1 MADDGLVIVGAS
13 LAGAKAA
20 EGARKQGWDG
30 PIRLVGAEPHLPYER
45 PPLSKKVLVGRDGPT
60 SALVHDDAF
69 EVTSEVDLLL
79 GAPAVGLDLAARI
92 VELAGGRRLRFAKL
106 VLATGSSPRRLP
118 VTGAALPEVLTLRT
132 VDDCLAL
139 RDRLIPGH
147 RLVVVG
153 ASWIGTEVAAC
164 ARQRG
169 SDVVMADPLST
180 PLERVLGPEVGGF
193 FADLHATHGVEVR
206 LGIGVEAIEGSE
218 HVSGVRLS
226 GGAVAPAD
234 TVLVGI
240 GVTPNVELARDAG
253 LDVASG
259 VLVDATLT
267 TSHPDVLA
275 AGDIAEAHHP
285 VIDRPIRVEHWANA
299 LNQGLTAGANAA
311 GAGHAYDRIPY
322 FFSDQYDMGMEYSG
336 WTRPWDQVAFRGDP
350 SSGAFVAFYLDHGVV
365 TGGVNVNVWDVN
377 EHVQNL
383 ILTGKPADLDIL
395 TDPDVDPAAWTP
407 AA

>member
-20 EGARKQGWDG
+20 EGARKHGWDG

-118 VTGAALPEVLTLRT
+118 VTGATLPEVLTLRT

-169 SDVVMADPLST
+169 SDVVMVDPLST
-180 PLERVLGPEVGGF
+180 PLERVLGPEVGGY
-193 FADLHATHGVEVR
+193 FAELHATHGVEVR

-226 GGAVAPAD
+226 GGDVAPAD

-267 TSHPDVLA
+267 SSHPDVLA

-285 VIDRPIRVEHWANA
+285 VIDRPVRVEHWANA

-336 WTRPWDQVAFRGDP
+336 WPLPWDQVAFRGDP
-350 SSGAFVAFYLDHGVV
+350 ASGAFVAFYLDHGVV

-383 ILTGKPADLDIL
+383 MLTGKPADLDIL

>member
-336 WTRPWDQVAFRGDP
+336 WTLPWDQVAFRGDP